1 MNAFAL
7 AVVLAA
13 TAVPAVSADRT
24 EPLPKELEGVGVDE
38 KLDAQVP
45 LDLEFTDDLG
55 RKVTLRDFVRGDKPV
70 VLTLNY
76 YRCPMLCTLVL
87 NGYIEGLKA
96 LDWYPGGEFTSVTV
110 SIDPRELPTLAR
122 AKKQNYLEEYG
133 KPLADRGWPFL
144 VGSAE
149 SVKRLT
155 DAVGFRYTYDAQADQ
170 YAHAAVILVLTPEG
184 RVSKYL
190 YGVKFEPA
198 TLRLALVEAS
208 EGRIGSA
215 LDQLILYCYHYD
227 PSTGTYAP
235 AALKIMR
242 FGAILT
248 TLVLAVVLG
257 SFWAREFRRRSVA

>member
-1 MNAFAL
+1 MRAAAFAL
-7 AVVLAA
+7 VLAA
-13 TAVPAVSADRT
+13 ALPAVAADRM

-38 KLDAQVP
+38 KLDARIP

-55 RKVTLRDFVRGDKPV
+55 RQVRLGDYFKNGKPV
-70 VLTLNY
+70 ILTLNY

-87 NGYIEGLKA
+87 NGYVEGLKP
-96 LDWYPGGEFTSVTV
+96 LDWYPGGEFTTVTV
-110 SIDPRELPTLAR
+110 SIDPRETPTLAR
-122 AKKQNYLEEYG
+122 QKKQNYLEEYG
-133 KPLADRGWPFL
+133 KSLADKGWHFL
-144 VGSAE
+144 VGSPE

-155 DAVGFRYTYDAQADQ
+155 DAVGFRYTYDADTDQ
-170 YAHAAVILVLTPEG
+170 YAHAAVLVALTPDG
-184 RVSKYL
+184 RVSRYL
-190 YGVKFEPA
+190 YGVKFEPQ

-208 EGRIGSA
+208 EGKIGSA

-242 FGAILT
+242 FGAVLT

-257 SFWAREFRRRSVA
+257 TFWAREFRRRSVA

>member
-1 MNAFAL
+1 MRTLAL
-7 AVVLAA
+7 ALVLAA
-13 TAVPAVSADRT
+13 TAARAVAADRM

-38 KLDAQVP
+38 KRDARIP
-45 LDLEFTDDLG
+45 LDLPFTDDLG
-55 RKVTLRDFVRGDKPV
+55 RAVTLRDYFPGNKPV
-70 VLTLNY
+70 ILTLNY

-87 NGYIEGLKA
+87 NGYIEGLKQ
-96 LDWYPGGEFTSVTV
+96 LDWYPGQEFTTVTV

-122 AKKQNYLEEYG
+122 AKKQNYLQEYG
-133 KPLADRGWPFL
+133 KPLADKGWPFL

-155 DAVGFRYTYDAQADQ
+155 DAVGFRYAYDAEADQ
-170 YAHAAVILVLTPEG
+170 YAHAAVILVLTPDG
-184 RVSKYL
+184 RVSRYL

-242 FGAILT
+242 FGAVLT
-248 TLVLAVVLG
+248 TLILAVVLG
-257 SFWAREFRRRSVA
+257 TFWTREFRRRSVA